1 MIEFDNRFADAVHW
15 MSPTAAREFES
26 ANPQPNRLA
35 ILVERDE
42 EVVAQG
48 QTSDGGLWAPPD
60 RTWRVGVRVAP
71 DWRRKGIASAL
82 AERLEKHAQDRGA
95 SRLISGIRGAEPEG
109 VAFARAVGYRE
120 FHRRIDSYIDV
131 ASFDDSRFD
140 DPDES
145 AARAGARLDS
155 YKELAREHAADL
167 EPFQRALIAAFWEW
181 ARDVPSPAPLP
192 AEPPPFDRA
201 RRMFFQGPGMD
212 PDATIIAV
220 RGDTPLGVTATTVKE
235 NGVASTNFTGVARAE
250 RGKGLALAMKL
261 RALRDL
267 KRRGVRLF
275 GTTNDEQNAAMRG
288 INQRLGY
295 VPELP
300 TIMVEKVL
308 A

>member
-15 MSPTAAREFES
+15 TSPAAARAFERS
-26 ANPQPNRLA
+26 NPQPNRLA
-35 ILVERDE
+35 VLVEHDGE
-42 EVVAQG
+42 IVAQG

-60 RTWRVGVRVAP
+60 RTWRVGIRVAP

-82 AERLEKHAQDRGA
+82 DERLEAHARERRA
-95 SRLISGIRGAEPEG
+95 SRLICGIRGAEPEG
-109 VAFARAVGYRE
+109 LAFAQTVGYRE
-120 FHRRIDSYIDV
+120 FHRRIDSYLDV
-131 ASFDDSRFD
+131 ASFDESRFG
-140 DPDES
+140 DPDEV
-145 AARAGARLDS
+145 AARAGVRLHS
-155 YKELAREHAADL
+155 YEALARQHAADL
-167 EPFQRALIAAFWEW
+167 ESLQRTLISAFWEW

-201 RRMFFQGPGMD
+201 RRMFFEEPGMD
-212 PDATIIAV
+212 QDSTIIAI
-220 RGDTPLGVTATTVKE
+220 RGSTPLGVTATAVKE

-261 RALRDL
+261 RALRSL
-267 KRRGVRLF
+267 RRRGVRLF